1 MDTLERTWADVPWPR
16 PHPDGRGPYPK
27 AEIPKPAIFAQV
39 PRRFCRYGHDPA
51 RVQAAL
57 AALSPPPD
65 LVLVT
70 SIMTYWY
77 PGVDEAVRLCRR
89 LWPRVPVVVGISHQD
104 TATCIALGQAAFA
117 AGATGVMVAPPHL
130 DDPSPEQVLA
140 LYSRIAEAVNGP
152 IVVQDYPVV
161 TNVVLSPDLLATLA
175 ERIPHVRHLKM
186 EDPPLMTKIR
196 AIRARTDRLAIFGG
210 LGGMFLLEEL
220 QAGAAGTMT
229 GFAFTEILVATYRAF
244 SAGRLAEAER
254 IFDRYLPLI
263 RFENQPLINL
273 SIRKELLYRRGAIAC
288 PVLRDPYVPIDEGTH
303 QEIDWILR
311 RVGISDPTQP
321 LTF

>member
-1 MDTLERTWADVPWPR
+1 MSEQITGIFNILATPFDADRQLDLPSLRRLIEFQLDRGAYGLTILGVLGEAARLKVDERRLVMDTVMETVN
-16 PHPDGRGPYPK
+16 G
-27 AEIPKPAIFAQV
+27 
-39 PRRFCRYGHDPA
+39 
-51 RVQAAL
+51 
-57 AALSPPPD
+57 
-65 LVLVT
+65 
-70 SIMTYWY
+70 
-77 PGVDEAVRLCRR
+77 
-89 LWPRVPVVVGISHQD
+89 RVPVVVGVSHQD
-104 TATCIALGQAAFA
+104 TATCIALSQAAFNV
-117 AGATGVMVAPPHL
+117 GASAVMIAPPHL
-130 DDPSPEQVLA
+130 DDPSDEQVLA

-152 IVVQDYPVV
+152 IVVQDYPLV

-175 ERIPHVRHLKM
+175 ERIPVIRYLKM

-244 SAGRLAEAER
+244 SAGNLAEAER
-254 IFDRYLPLI
+254 IFDHYLPLI
-263 RFENQPLINL
+263 RFENQPQINL

>member
-1 MDTLERTWADVPWPR
+1 MSATITGIFNILATPFDADRQLDLPSLRRLIEFQLDRGAYGLTILGVLGEAAKLKVDERRLVMDTVMETVN
-16 PHPDGRGPYPK
+16 G
-27 AEIPKPAIFAQV
+27 
-39 PRRFCRYGHDPA
+39 
-51 RVQAAL
+51 
-57 AALSPPPD
+57 
-65 LVLVT
+65 
-70 SIMTYWY
+70 
-77 PGVDEAVRLCRR
+77 
-89 LWPRVPVVVGISHQD
+89 RVPVVVGVSHQD

-117 AGATGVMVAPPHL
+117 AGVAGVMIAPPHL
-130 DDPSPEQVLA
+130 DDPSDEQVLA

-152 IVVQDYPVV
+152 IVVQDYPLV

-175 ERIPHVRHLKM
+175 ERIPVIRYLKM

-229 GFAFTEILVATYRAF
+229 GFAFTEVLVATYRAF

-263 RFENQPLINL
+263 RFENQPQINL

-321 LTF
+321 LIF